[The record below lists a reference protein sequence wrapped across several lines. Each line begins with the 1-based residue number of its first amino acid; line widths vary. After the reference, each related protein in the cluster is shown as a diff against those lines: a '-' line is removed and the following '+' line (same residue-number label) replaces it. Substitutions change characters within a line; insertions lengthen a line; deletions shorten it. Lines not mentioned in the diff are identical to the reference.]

1 MEQEKERPLAVVLLS
16 GGMDSAVA
24 ASMTATDRRLACLH
38 ATYGQRTANR
48 ERVSFGALAH
58 FFKAAEKQ
66 VVHLSHLGRHGRSSL
81 TDHAI
86 DLPEP
91 DLQAA
96 AVPSSYVPFRNAH
109 LLAMAVSW
117 AEILGADEI
126 VIGAVEEDSS
136 GYPDCSAAF
145 YKAFQEAVQLGTR
158 PETRIRLVTPVIGM
172 SKADIVRRGQEL
184 GTPFNLT
191 WSCYRDEDLACGRCD
206 SCALRL
212 RGFAGAG
219 AVDPLRYADAPQAA
233 DAVGA
238 QPAAAAVTEPAAA
251 GAAAASRR
259 RQVAALSAFLQ
270 RVRQA

>member
-1 MEQEKERPLAVVLLS
+1 MERDQEKPLAVVLLS

-24 ASMTATDRRLACLH
+24 ASMTAVHRRLACLH

-58 FFKAAEKQ
+58 FFKAVDKQ
-66 VVHLSHLGRHGRSSL
+66 VADLSHLGRLGGSSL
-81 TDHAI
+81 TDHSM
-86 DLPEP
+86 DLPAA

-96 AVPSSYVPFRNAH
+96 SVPSSYVPFRNAH

-117 AEILGADEI
+117 AEILGAEEI

-145 YKAFQEAVQLGTR
+145 YTAFQEAIRLGTR
-158 PETRIRLVTPVIGM
+158 PETRIRLVTPVLGM
-172 SKADIVRRGQEL
+172 SKSDIVNRGREL

-219 AVDPLRYADAPQAA
+219 AVDPLRYAEAP
-233 DAVGA
+233 
-238 QPAAAAVTEPAAA
+238 PAATVTGTPPVPEAEPAAVD
-251 GAAAASRR
+251 AAAASRR
-259 RQVAALSAFLQ
+259 RRAAALSAFLQ